1 MTSITATIAT
11 LNALAADTTADPEAR
26 MKEAMKVVE
35 AYETYARADFA
46 KGYPT
51 RDALAKAVADRGLR
65 QQRANASKDTLLD
78 ALVSHHMRAE
88 IPGIKEA
95 LEPIEQAASSVQQD
109 RWAVETA
116 LKALTDWAKGE
127 DHSVRWGSNGSAAQG
142 AAYTEFLLLVGQW
155 YTAMLEQ
162 ERTQER
168 ALKGLVFQIMQY
180 GVLHSDNN
188 LSHTYQ
194 IRVGDLDAHLGRRA
208 GAAYALRV
216 IAPAALGVH
225 EAQMIGIQ
233 REWYR
238 D

>member
-1 MTSITATIAT
+1 MTAKIIETVQA
-11 LNALAADTTADPEAR
+11 LNALAADTTRDPEGR
-26 MKEAMKVVE
+26 MAEALAVIE

-46 KGYPT
+46 EAYPT
-51 RDALAKAVADRGLR
+51 RDALAKANADRNLR
-65 QQRANASKDTLLD
+65 QQRANASKDSLLD
-78 ALVSHHMRAE
+78 ALVANHMRNE
-88 IPGIKEA
+88 TPGIDEA
-95 LEPIEQAASSVQQD
+95 MKPIKRDSESVQQN

-116 LKALTDWAKGE
+116 LKALADWSKGE
-127 DHSVRWGSNGSAAQG
+127 DHSMRWTHGSTAQQ
-142 AAYTEFLLLVGQW
+142 AAYTEFLFLVGTW
-155 YTAMLEQ
+155 YGAMLEA

-188 LSHTYQ
+188 LNHTYQ

-208 GAAYALRV
+208 GAAYALKV
-216 IAPAALGVH
+216 IAPAALGVN
-225 EAQMIGIQ
+225 EAQMLGIQ